1 MSQAPPGAA
10 RCRVCAAT
18 LAPGSASCPRCG
30 ADQGSETC
38 PHCNAVA
45 GASPHPELRFRCDVC
60 GGPRIPVADA
70 RIQRSGR
77 EVPLLQQARAAASAR
92 SLWRAA
98 GIVAG
103 AFLGFELFL
112 FALLLLIL
120 GVSVWLFIAA
130 FLAMVPVAVFT
141 AWALRRAKARSRD
154 VAPALDAA
162 WMSVASDVARQTETP
177 LSPRTLASTLR
188 IAEPQAEELLALLEV
203 NDVVRAPGS
212 AGERGR
218 APKVRI
224 GPAVPEEPFA
234 EGNARALAAEEE
246 ALAAGQITEPLPQRT
261 AHVDPTKR

>member
-1 MSQAPPGAA
+1 MSQVPPGAA

-30 ADQGSETC
+30 ADQGGETC
-38 PHCNAVA
+38 PHCDAVA
-45 GASPHPELRFRCDVC
+45 GVSPHPELRFRCDVC
-60 GGPRIPVADA
+60 GGPRIPVTDA
-70 RIQRSGR
+70 RIRRSGR

-92 SLWRAA
+92 AGWRAA
-98 GIVAG
+98 GIAAG
-103 AFLGFELFL
+103 ALLGFEIFL

-120 GVSVWLFIAA
+120 GAKVGLFLAGLLTVTPVAA
-130 FLAMVPVAVFT
+130 FTVWAV
-141 AWALRRAKARSRD
+141 RRARARGRD

-162 WMSVASDVARQTETP
+162 WVSVASDVARQTEHP
-177 LSPRTLASTLR
+177 LSTGALASTLR

-212 AGERGR
+212 AGELGR

-224 GPAVPEEPFA
+224 GPAAPGETFA
-234 EGNARALAAEEE
+234 EGGASALAAEEE
-246 ALAAGQITEPLPQRT
+246 ALAAGEIAEPSPQRT